1 MALIILKLGLSSE
14 NPCLSMESS
23 QYSNLLKES
32 DNSLVNKF
40 LKIQMEK
47 PSKKDWINSVVK
59 DLLLEISLS
68 ADEIR
73 VLSTAQ
79 FKILWTKVL

>member
-1 MALIILKLGLSSE
+1 
-14 NPCLSMESS
+14 MESS

-68 ADEIR
+68 SDEIR